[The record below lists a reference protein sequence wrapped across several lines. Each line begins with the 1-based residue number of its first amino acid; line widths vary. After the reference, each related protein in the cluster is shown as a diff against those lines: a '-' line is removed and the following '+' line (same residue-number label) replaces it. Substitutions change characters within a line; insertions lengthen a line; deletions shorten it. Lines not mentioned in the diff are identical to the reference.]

1 MIVYVEK
8 KVLEDPALL
17 SDDHF
22 GPVKR
27 KFCTF
32 REGKLS
38 LGGKV
43 LPPTRRDLWYPCLAP
58 CPAVGVLDVSC
69 VFQITMTS
77 PIRSTSSSAWGV
89 TGPSYTLPPSSR

>member
-1 MIVYVEK
+1 MVVYVEK

-32 REGKLS
+32 REGRLS
-38 LGGKV
+38 LGGRV
-43 LPPTRRDLWYPCLAP
+43 LPPTQRALWYPCLGP
-58 CPAVGVLDVSC
+58 CLAVGVLDVSC

-77 PIRSTSSSAWGV
+77 PIRSTSSSAWGA
-89 TGPSYTLPPSSR
+89 TGPCYMPPPSSR

>member
-1 MIVYVEK
+1 MSFQENNMVVYVEK

-38 LGGKV
+38 LGGRV
-43 LPPTRRDLWYPCLAP
+43 LPPTRGTSGTPASLCAQPLGCL
-58 CPAVGVLDVSC
+58 
-69 VFQITMTS
+69 TS
-77 PIRSTSSSAWGV
+77 PV
-89 TGPSYTLPPSSR
+89 SSRLR

>member
-1 MIVYVEK
+1 MVVYVEK

-32 REGKLS
+32 REGRLS
-38 LGGKV
+38 LGGRV
-43 LPPTRRDLWYPCLAP
+43 LPPPSGLSGTPALARAQQLGCL
-58 CPAVGVLDVSC
+58 
-69 VFQITMTS
+69 TS
-77 PIRSTSSSAWGV
+77 PV
-89 TGPSYTLPPSSR
+89 SSRLR